1 LSVQYISKIYLIL
14 IILPIYI
21 FLDGRIYNDSTF
33 TSAQVLPL
41 SFFLTFVLGITILFR
56 NTFKMSYTDILQ
68 MSSVLILL
76 ITFLI
81 SFLFIGENFNINL
94 ILLYFIPQIF
104 AYLIGKEIIRY
115 FSLEDFFK
123 ILIYSLFTFS
133 SIHLLDAVIN
143 ESLSFAISNRGTDN
157 IFGIMSIYQKLI
169 SYPLVLSIII
179 FFASFLKL
187 RFKYLVLLIL
197 VIELII
203 TAAREPLAMLIFMYL
218 IYFIRNINKFSIY
231 KIMNF
236 IYILLIIIIIAYF
249 LIDFR
254 ELYLY
259 NKIILLLDSSVEGS
273 NLSGGRIEQLK
284 RFYEYLLDLNIFIGE
299 GFIISNVFPEGTFHN
314 QWVEYFVKGG
324 IFFPIS
330 ILLIFLLTI
339 FKSFSLSK
347 IEKNFQLIGILLI
360 ALILVSFNIN
370 TPLRTPYSSII
381 IWLMIGY
388 VSGKYSY
395 KNIKGNS

>member
-1 LSVQYISKIYLIL
+1 MSVQYISKIYLIL